1 MSSCLWNVWKWYRNM
16 SLLRFSSFSFL
27 LHSILLQVIHDC
39 IVLYTISFFFLCGHH
54 RDFFVPGDCR
64 SGYVSRAL
72 GKVDMFGF
80 AVPRVIRG
88 PCYGHGEK
96 QIIIMSHSVLNIWKI
111 IGKGNNLAETS
122 EVETRVLSPEKYF
135 V

>member
-1 MSSCLWNVWKWYRNM
+1 MAIIGISCHGGLQIG
-16 SLLRFSSFSFL
+16 
-27 LHSILLQVIHDC
+27 ILSVE
-39 IVLYTISFFFLCGHH
+39 
-54 RDFFVPGDCR
+54 P
-64 SGYVSRAL
+64 L

-80 AVPRVIRG
+80 AVLRVIRG
-88 PCYGHGEK
+88 PCYGHGEE

>member
-1 MSSCLWNVWKWYRNM
+1 M

-39 IVLYTISFFFLCGHH
+39 IVLYNIFFFLCGHH

-80 AVPRVIRG
+80 AVLRVIRG

-96 QIIIMSHSVLNIWKI
+96 QIVIMSHSDLNILNI